1 MLFRIKNM
9 RYNFDEIVPRTGT
22 NSYKWDSAVDTDVL
36 PMWVADMDFRT
47 APVIIETLRQRVEHG
62 IFGYTRVPDAYYEA
76 VTGWFERRHGWQIR
90 KEWMICTSGVVPA
103 ISAVIK
109 ALTEPGDKVLV
120 QTPVY
125 NCFFSSIRNNG
136 CEIIRTPLSYAHD
149 TFTIDYEDLEKK
161 AADPKVKVM
170 LLCNPH
176 NPVGRVFTGKEL
188 EELFAFAAR
197 HDIVVVADEIHS
209 DLILEGEHIPAITL
223 NEAAR
228 QRVILH
234 HSASKTYNIPG
245 LPVAFAIIP
254 NEKLRHK
261 YEEVAATMHAPFDT
275 LSFVALEAAFTKGEE
290 WRQELLEYLREN
302 KKWLDER
309 ISRIPGLSICHSEG
323 TYLGWIDARET
334 GLSDPAGFFMKEA
347 GVKFNDGESF
357 SAPGFI
363 RVNFACP
370 RAYLEEAF
378 DKVEKAL
385 DNWKKQ
391 EKVY

>member
-1 MLFRIKNM
+1 M
-9 RYNFDEIVPRTGT
+9 T
-22 NSYKWDSAVDTDVL
+22 
-36 PMWVADMDFRT
+36 
-47 APVIIETLRQRVEHG
+47 
-62 IFGYTRVPDAYYEA
+62 
-76 VTGWFERRHGWQIR
+76 
-90 KEWMICTSGVVPA
+90 
-103 ISAVIK
+103 
-109 ALTEPGDKVLV
+109 
-120 QTPVY
+120 
-125 NCFFSSIRNNG
+125 
-136 CEIIRTPLSYAHD
+136 
-149 TFTIDYEDLEKK
+149 TF
-161 AADPKVKVM
+161 V
-170 LLCNPH
+170 LCNPH

-357 SAPGFI
+357 FCSRFYPCEFRLPQSVSGGG
-363 RVNFACP
+363 V
-370 RAYLEEAF
+370 
-378 DKVEKAL
+378 
-385 DNWKKQ
+385 
-391 EKVY
+391 

>member
-1 MLFRIKNM
+1 MKIDFDRQINRKNT
-9 RYNFDEIVPRTGT
+9 DCA
-22 NSYKWDSAVDTDVL
+22 KWDGQDKDCIPL
-36 PMWVADMDFRT
+36 WIADMDF
-47 APVIIETLRQRVEHG
+47 PVAEPILEALKKRLEHPF
-62 IFGYTRVPDAYYEA
+62 FGYTFPGERVYQAIISYYESRYGFHVKKEWILFNHGVNMGNNIAARALGGTIMVATPMYPHINQKLSKESGKPVIRVPLKNENGWYTFDFEAMEKA
-76 VTGWFERRHGWQIR
+76 VT
-90 KEWMICTSGVVPA
+90 KEVT
-103 ISAVIK
+103 
-109 ALTEPGDKVLV
+109 
-120 QTPVY
+120 
-125 NCFFSSIRNNG
+125 
-136 CEIIRTPLSYAHD
+136 
-149 TFTIDYEDLEKK
+149 TF
-161 AADPKVKVM
+161 

-176 NPVGRVFTGKEL
+176 NPVGRVFTKKEL
-188 EELFAFAAR
+188 EELFDFAAR

-223 NEAAR
+223 SEAAR

-254 NEKLRHK
+254 NTELRQK
-261 YEEVAATMHAPFDT
+261 YEEIAATMHAPFDV
-275 LSFVALEAAFTKGEE
+275 LSFVALETAFTKGEE
-290 WRQELLEYLREN
+290 WRQELLNYLREN

-309 ISRIPGLSICHSEG
+309 ISQIPGLSICHSEG

-334 GLSDPAGFFMKEA
+334 GLKDPAAFFIKEA

-378 DKVEKAL
+378 ERVENVLK
-385 DNWKKQ
+385 NKS
-391 EKVY
+391 V

>member
-1 MLFRIKNM
+1 MM
-9 RYNFDEIVPRTGT
+9 
-22 NSYKWDSAVDTDVL
+22 
-36 PMWVADMDFRT
+36 
-47 APVIIETLRQRVEHG
+47 
-62 IFGYTRVPDAYYEA
+62 
-76 VTGWFERRHGWQIR
+76 
-90 KEWMICTSGVVPA
+90 
-103 ISAVIK
+103 
-109 ALTEPGDKVLV
+109 
-120 QTPVY
+120 
-125 NCFFSSIRNNG
+125 
-136 CEIIRTPLSYAHD
+136 
-149 TFTIDYEDLEKK
+149 
-161 AADPKVKVM
+161 
-170 LLCNPH
+170 CNPH

-363 RVNFACP
+363 RVNFA
-370 RAYLEEAF
+370 
-378 DKVEKAL
+378 
-385 DNWKKQ
+385 
-391 EKVY
+391 

>member
-1 MLFRIKNM
+1 M
-9 RYNFDEIVPRTGT
+9 T
-22 NSYKWDSAVDTDVL
+22 
-36 PMWVADMDFRT
+36 
-47 APVIIETLRQRVEHG
+47 
-62 IFGYTRVPDAYYEA
+62 
-76 VTGWFERRHGWQIR
+76 
-90 KEWMICTSGVVPA
+90 
-103 ISAVIK
+103 
-109 ALTEPGDKVLV
+109 
-120 QTPVY
+120 
-125 NCFFSSIRNNG
+125 
-136 CEIIRTPLSYAHD
+136 
-149 TFTIDYEDLEKK
+149 TF
-161 AADPKVKVM
+161 V
-170 LLCNPH
+170 LCNPH

-347 GVKFNDGESF
+347 GVKFNDRESF

-385 DNWKKQ
+385 GNWKKQ

>member
-1 MLFRIKNM
+1 MK
-9 RYNFDEIVPRTGT
+9 YNFDEVIDRSSNRSSKYDERVKKFGT
-22 NSYKWDSAVDTDVL
+22 ADVIPL
-36 PMWVADMDFRT
+36 WVADMDF
-47 APVIIETLRQRVEHG
+47 PVAEPVLEALKKRLEHPF
-62 IFGYTRVPDAYYEA
+62 FGYTFPGESVYQAVISYYKRRYDFDVKKEWILFNHGVNTGNNIAARALGGTIMVATPMYPHINQKLPQEAGKPVIRVPLKQENGLYTFDFEAMEKA
-76 VTGWFERRHGWQIR
+76 VTQDV
-90 KEWMICTSGVVPA
+90 T
-103 ISAVIK
+103 
-109 ALTEPGDKVLV
+109 
-120 QTPVY
+120 
-125 NCFFSSIRNNG
+125 
-136 CEIIRTPLSYAHD
+136 
-149 TFTIDYEDLEKK
+149 TF
-161 AADPKVKVM
+161 V
-170 LLCNPH
+170 LCNPH

-254 NEKLRHK
+254 N
-261 YEEVAATMHAPFDT
+261 EEVAATMHAPFDT

-385 DNWKKQ
+385 GNWKKQ

>member
-1 MLFRIKNM
+1 MDTTFWNE
-9 RYNFDEIVPRTGT
+9 EIVKTP
-22 NSYKWDSAVDTDVL
+22 
-36 PMWVADMDFRT
+36 
-47 APVIIETLRQRVEHG
+47 
-62 IFGYTRVPDAYYEA
+62 
-76 VTGWFERRHGWQIR
+76 
-90 KEWMICTSGVVPA
+90 GVVYA
-103 ISAVIK
+103 IGMAIQ
-109 ALTEPGDKVLV
+109 AFTRPGDAVLI
-120 QTPVY
+120 QQPVY
-125 NCFFSSIRNNG
+125 YPFSSVILDNKRELVSNDLVYDKENL
-136 CEIIRTPLSYAHD
+136 TYH
-149 TFTIDYEDLEKK
+149 IDFADFEKK
-161 AADPKVKVM
+161 IVENSVKLF

>member
-1 MLFRIKNM
+1 MVATPMYPHINQK
-9 RYNFDEIVPRTGT
+9 
-22 NSYKWDSAVDTDVL
+22 L
-36 PMWVADMDFRT
+36 PQEAGK
-47 APVIIETLRQRVEHG
+47 PVI
-62 IFGYTRVPDAYYEA
+62 RVPLKQENGLYTFDFEAMEKA
-76 VTGWFERRHGWQIR
+76 VTQDV
-90 KEWMICTSGVVPA
+90 T
-103 ISAVIK
+103 
-109 ALTEPGDKVLV
+109 
-120 QTPVY
+120 
-125 NCFFSSIRNNG
+125 
-136 CEIIRTPLSYAHD
+136 
-149 TFTIDYEDLEKK
+149 TF
-161 AADPKVKVM
+161 V
-170 LLCNPH
+170 LCNPH

-290 WRQELLEYLREN
+290 WRQELLEYLKEN

-385 DNWKKQ
+385 GNWKKTGKSLL
-391 EKVY
+391 KVWAAVGRQNGVFYEDNKS

>member
-1 MLFRIKNM
+1 MKIDFNRQINRKNT
-9 RYNFDEIVPRTGT
+9 DC
-22 NSYKWDSAVDTDVL
+22 SKWDGQGGDYIPL
-36 PMWVADMDFRT
+36 WVADMDF
-47 APVIIETLRQRVEHG
+47 PVAEPVLEALKKRLEHPF
-62 IFGYTRVPDAYYEA
+62 FGYTFPGESVYQAVISYYK
-76 VTGWFERRHGWQIR
+76 RRYDFDVK
-90 KEWMICTSGVVPA
+90 KEWILFNHGVN
-103 ISAVIK
+103 
-109 ALTEPGDKVLV
+109 TG
-120 QTPVY
+120 
-125 NCFFSSIRNNG
+125 NN
-136 CEIIRTPLSYAHD
+136 I
-149 TFTIDYEDLEKK
+149 
-161 AADPKVKVM
+161 
-170 LLCNPH
+170 
-176 NPVGRVFTGKEL
+176 
-188 EELFAFAAR
+188 AAR

>member
-1 MLFRIKNM
+1 M

>member
-1 MLFRIKNM
+1 MKIDFNRQINRKNT
-9 RYNFDEIVPRTGT
+9 DC
-22 NSYKWDSAVDTDVL
+22 SKWDGQGGDYIPL
-36 PMWVADMDFRT
+36 WVADMDF
-47 APVIIETLRQRVEHG
+47 PVAEPVLEALKKRLEHPF
-62 IFGYTRVPDAYYEA
+62 FGYTFPGESVYQAVISYYKRRYDFDVKKEWILFNHGVNTGNNIAARALGGTIMVATPMYPHINQKLPQEAGKPVIRVPLKQENGLYTFDFEAMEKA
-76 VTGWFERRHGWQIR
+76 VTQDV
-90 KEWMICTSGVVPA
+90 T
-103 ISAVIK
+103 
-109 ALTEPGDKVLV
+109 
-120 QTPVY
+120 
-125 NCFFSSIRNNG
+125 
-136 CEIIRTPLSYAHD
+136 
-149 TFTIDYEDLEKK
+149 TF
-161 AADPKVKVM
+161 V
-170 LLCNPH
+170 LCNPH

-363 RVNFACP
+363 RVNFDCP

>member
-1 MLFRIKNM
+1 MKIDFNRQINRKIQTALN
-9 RYNFDEIVPRTGT
+9 GT
-22 NSYKWDSAVDTDVL
+22 ARGDYIPL
-36 PMWVADMDFRT
+36 WVADMDF
-47 APVIIETLRQRVEHG
+47 PVAEPVLEALKKRLEHPF
-62 IFGYTRVPDAYYEA
+62 FGYTFPGESVYQAVISYYKRRYDFDVKEWILFNHGVNTGNNIAARALGGTIMVATPMYPHINQKLPQEAGKPVIRVPLKQENGLYTFDFEAMEKA
-76 VTGWFERRHGWQIR
+76 VTQDV
-90 KEWMICTSGVVPA
+90 T
-103 ISAVIK
+103 
-109 ALTEPGDKVLV
+109 
-120 QTPVY
+120 
-125 NCFFSSIRNNG
+125 
-136 CEIIRTPLSYAHD
+136 
-149 TFTIDYEDLEKK
+149 TF
-161 AADPKVKVM
+161 V
-170 LLCNPH
+170 LCNPH

-302 KKWLDER
+302 KNGWTNGSAG
-309 ISRIPGLSICHSEG
+309 SRAF
-323 TYLGWIDARET
+323 YL
-334 GLSDPAGFFMKEA
+334 P
-347 GVKFNDGESF
+347 
-357 SAPGFI
+357 
-363 RVNFACP
+363 
-370 RAYLEEAF
+370 
-378 DKVEKAL
+378 
-385 DNWKKQ
+385 Q
-391 EKVY
+391 